1 MNYVNVVI
9 DNNTDKTDRFYTYGC
24 SFPQVRPGDR
34 VLVPFAQGDRIR
46 PAYVFEVMDHLEKD
60 IPGLKMVREIDSEY
74 SLPEEALEICLWM
87 KKRYLCRLI
96 EGIHCFTPSGTIS
109 KGGKARR
116 PYRDAEGLG
125 GPVESLTLQQEL
137 ALARIYEKMDSGRQ
151 HSFLLHGVTSSGKTE
166 VYMRAIERA
175 LEKGKTAI
183 MLVPEI
189 SLTPEIIR
197 RFISRFTEEKIAVLH
212 SRLSMGERYDEWTRI
227 RKGEVSIVIGA
238 RSAVFAPLENIG
250 VIVMDEEHEL
260 TYKSDKSPKY
270 DTGEVALRRAMVNKG
285 VLIVGSATPS
295 IVTAVRAEEG
305 FYEKLTLTE
314 RYNGNQMP
322 QVEIQDMREE
332 LKNGNTSVFSTRLFS
347 LMDETLKQDKQII
360 LFLNRR
366 GYSTFLSCRECGF
379 VMKCRECGISMT
391 YHKEEGNVRCHYC
404 GRNESLPTGCPS
416 CGSRYLRH
424 FGSGTEKVEEQVNQY
439 FPHIPAARLDLDST
453 KKKGSLDKILS
464 DFRKGRTR
472 ILIGTQIVAKGL
484 DFHHVGL
491 VGILAADTTLNIP
504 DYRSA
509 ERTFQ
514 LITQAAGRTGRGE
527 TRGRVVIQTY
537 EPEHYA
543 VTLGARQDYDG
554 FYQVEKEIREGLK
567 YPPFADIL
575 LLTVSGKKEKDSLE
589 KAESVYKECMAAFG
603 NSPEYTVFRPA
614 AAVIAK
620 QGNLFRHQ
628 IVMKVDRGRRKEY
641 AVVLEKIKRDYGI
654 IIDINP
660 ASMM

>member
-1 MNYVNVVI
+1 M
-9 DNNTDKTDRFYTYGC
+9 
-24 SFPQVRPGDR
+24 
-34 VLVPFAQGDRIR
+34 
-46 PAYVFEVMDHLEKD
+46 E
-60 IPGLKMVREIDSEY
+60 
-74 SLPEEALEICLWM
+74 
-87 KKRYLCRLI
+87 
-96 EGIHCFTPSGTIS
+96 
-109 KGGKARR
+109 
-116 PYRDAEGLG
+116 
-125 GPVESLTLQQEL
+125 
-137 ALARIYEKMDSGRQ
+137 
-151 HSFLLHGVTSSGKTE
+151 
-166 VYMRAIERA
+166 
-175 LEKGKTAI
+175 
-183 MLVPEI
+183 
-189 SLTPEIIR
+189 
-197 RFISRFTEEKIAVLH
+197 
-212 SRLSMGERYDEWTRI
+212 
-227 RKGEVSIVIGA
+227 
-238 RSAVFAPLENIG
+238 
-250 VIVMDEEHEL
+250 
-260 TYKSDKSPKY
+260 
-270 DTGEVALRRAMVNKG
+270 
-285 VLIVGSATPS
+285 
-295 IVTAVRAEEG
+295 
-305 FYEKLTLTE
+305 
-314 RYNGNQMP
+314 
-322 QVEIQDMREE
+322 
-332 LKNGNTSVFSTRLFS
+332 
-347 LMDETLKQDKQII
+347 ETLKQDKQII

-404 GRNESLPTGCPS
+404 GRNESLPPGCPS

-424 FGSGTEKVEEQVNQY
+424 FGSGTEKVEEQVNLY
-439 FPHIPAARLDLDST
+439 FPQIPAARLDLDST

-527 TRGRVVIQTY
+527 ARGRVVIQTY
-537 EPEHYA
+537 EPDHYA

-554 FYQVEKEIREGLK
+554 FYRVEKEIREGLK

-575 LLTVSGKKEKDSLE
+575 LLTVTGKKEKDSLE
-589 KAESVYKECMAAFG
+589 KAESVYKECMTAFG

-620 QGNLFRHQ
+620 QGNQYRHQ

-641 AVVLEKIKRDYGI
+641 AVVLEKLKKTYGI